1 MSLLGRT
8 PLFQR
13 EQTCRRREYSSWRGI
28 APVRTRRR
36 RRRRILAAVVGFR
49 SRAAGRSIDRRRV
62 RDRALTAP
70 GRVRA
75 ARAGRCRRRHVGPY
89 FSRRMTRRGY

>member
-1 MSLLGRT
+1 MPLLGRT

-28 APVRTRRR
+28 APVRT

-70 GRVRA
+70 GRVWA
-75 ARAGRCRRRHVGPY
+75 ARAQAAVVDVTSGPI
-89 FSRRMTRRGY
+89 SLAV